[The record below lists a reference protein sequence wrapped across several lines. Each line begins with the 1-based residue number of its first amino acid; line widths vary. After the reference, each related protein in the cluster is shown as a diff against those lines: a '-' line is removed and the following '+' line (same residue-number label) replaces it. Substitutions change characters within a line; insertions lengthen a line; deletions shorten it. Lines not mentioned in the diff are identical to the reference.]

1 MDTTPRPMARTFKPR
16 RRRLGSQRSEV
27 YERLTPLFALAE
39 TGSALDPVEVF
50 AGRYPICVEIGS
62 GNGDLASS
70 YAQSHPRAGVIA
82 IDVHRPGIAR
92 LLADIDGNDLANLR
106 VVEGDALNFLERLPD
121 ASVDEVWAF
130 FPDPWPKNAQAHRR
144 LVTPERIARVARV
157 LKAGGSLRLA
167 TDVVTYAEQMRKVI
181 AADSNFAGVKDE
193 RPSWRI
199 ETHFEREGR
208 ERGRAAVDLCAT
220 RQ

>member
-16 RRRLGSQRSEV
+16 RRRLGSQRSAV

-39 TGSALDPVEVF
+39 TGSALDLDEMF

-167 TDVVTYAEQMRKVI
+167 TDVVTYAEQMRRVI

>member
-16 RRRLGSQRSEV
+16 RRRLGSRRSEV

-39 TGSALDPVEVF
+39 TGSALDPVELF

-82 IDVHRPGIAR
+82 VDVHRPGIAR
-92 LLADIDGNDLANLR
+92 LLADIDEGGLTNLR
-106 VVEGDALNFLERLPD
+106 VVEGDALVFLDRLSD
-121 ASVDEVWAF
+121 ESIDEVWAF

-144 LVTPERIARVARV
+144 LVTPERVSRIARV
-157 LKAGGSLRLA
+157 LKRGGSLRLA
-167 TDVVTYAEQMRKVI
+167 TDVASYAAQMRRVLS
-181 AADSNFAGVKDE
+181 ADPNFGSVVDE
-193 RPSWRI
+193 RPPWRI

-208 ERGRAAVDLCAT
+208 ERGRAAVDLRAT

>member
-1 MDTTPRPMARTFKPR
+1 MDATPRPMARTFKPR

-27 YERLTPLFALAE
+27 YERLTPMFGLTEA
-39 TGSALDPVEVF
+39 GPVLDLDVVF
-50 AGRYPICVEIGS
+50 AGRRPICVEIGS
-62 GNGDLASS
+62 GNGDLSSS
-70 YAQSHPRAGVIA
+70 YAQAHPGTGLVA

-92 LLADIDGNDLANLR
+92 LLADIDTVGFTNLR
-106 VVEGDALNFLERLPD
+106 VVEGDALDFLDRLPD

-144 LVTPERIARVARV
+144 LVTPERIARIARV
-157 LKAGGSLRLA
+157 LKSGGSLRLA
-167 TDVVTYAEQMRKVI
+167 TDVATYAAQMRRVL
-181 AADSNFAGVKDE
+181 ADDSRFMNVKDE

-220 RQ
+220 RR

>member
-1 MDTTPRPMARTFKPR
+1 MPSFGLRDSGPSLDLSSVFST
-16 RRRLGSQRSEV
+16 QR
-27 YERLTPLFALAE
+27 
-39 TGSALDPVEVF
+39 
-50 AGRYPICVEIGS
+50 ICVEIGS
-62 GNGDLASS
+62 GNGDLASAFVRDHS
-70 YAQSHPRAGVIA
+70 DVGVIA

-92 LLADIDGNDLANLR
+92 LLGDVDEHGWTNLR
-106 VVEGDALNFLERLPD
+106 VVEGDALVFLERLDD
-121 ASVDEVWAF
+121 AVVDEVWAF

-157 LKAGGSLRLA
+157 LKPGGSLRLA
-167 TDVVTYAEQMRKVI
+167 TDVATYATQMRKVL
-181 AADSNFAGVKDE
+181 AADSNFVSVKDE

>member
-1 MDTTPRPMARTFKPR
+1 MDATPRPMARTFKPR

-27 YERLTPLFALAE
+27 YERLISLFALSE
-39 TGSALDPVEVF
+39 TGPVLDLDEVF
-50 AGRYPICVEIGS
+50 SGRRPICLEIGS

-70 YAQSHPRAGVIA
+70 YVQAHSRAGLIA

-92 LLADIDGNDLANLR
+92 LLADIDEIGLTNLR
-106 VVEGDALNFLERLPD
+106 VVEGDALNFLDRLPD

-157 LKAGGSLRLA
+157 LKPGGSLRLA
-167 TDVVTYAEQMRKVI
+167 TDVATYAAQMRRVLD
-181 AADSNFAGVKDE
+181 ADSNFVSVSEE
-193 RPSWRI
+193 RPPWRI